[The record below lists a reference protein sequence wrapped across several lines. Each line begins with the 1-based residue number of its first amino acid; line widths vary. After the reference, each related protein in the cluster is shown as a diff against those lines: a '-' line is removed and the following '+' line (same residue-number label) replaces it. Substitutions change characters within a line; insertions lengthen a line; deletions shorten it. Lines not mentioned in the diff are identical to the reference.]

1 MTISGDSGEVDI
13 PAPTPDENVLK
24 QLAGAA
30 FLQNPNFQIVL
41 PSGITLGRDE
51 TRVFTELY
59 RAPDNKLNLD
69 IPNPQGIGQY
79 LPDHYFLTFKNI
91 SELEHQNKLV
101 ELRMI
106 AETMT
111 PEELE
116 ETTTGFIG
124 ALDKQA
130 ASLCIQVAHEQSEA
144 ANGLGKQDL
153 ASQYS
158 YAATKGEFD
167 LNDISQQEMM

>member
-1 MTISGDSGEVDI
+1 MTIDRDPSEAHI
-13 PAPTPDENVLK
+13 PAASRDENILK

-59 RAPDNKLNLD
+59 REPDNKLNLD
-69 IPNPQGIGQY
+69 MPNPKGIGQY
-79 LPDHYFLTFKNI
+79 LPDHYFLTFTKA
-91 SELEHQNKLV
+91 SELEYQGKLV
-101 ELRMI
+101 ELRTV

-116 ETTTGFIG
+116 ETTSGFVG
-124 ALDKQA
+124 ALDKSATSICIGIAREQA
-130 ASLCIQVAHEQSEA
+130 AA
-144 ANGLGKQDL
+144 AIDIGELDL
-153 ASQYS
+153 ADQYS
-158 YAATKGEFD
+158 YVATKGEFD
-167 LNDISQQEMM
+167 LEGIS